1 MTTAQRIQ
9 KLGFKRWY
17 ERTLIES
24 HAYLVTSFL
33 GIILTFAGLE
43 LVVER
48 SGAGDVTLGLIVG
61 LAGVALAVFGMHR
74 YFRIMALAGSLGDRA
89 TCPKCR
95 TYAVFNVVASGPST
109 ADKPEDADAAASVW
123 LKVECR
129 KCGNEWRI

>member
-1 MTTAQRIQ
+1 MTIAERIQ

-17 ERTLIES
+17 ERTLIEG

-33 GIILTFAGLE
+33 GVILTFAGLE
-43 LVVER
+43 LVGER
-48 SGAGDVTLGLIVG
+48 GSAGGVTLGLVIG
-61 LAGVALAVFGMHR
+61 LAGVALVVFGTHR
-74 YFRIMALAGSLGDRA
+74 YFRILILAESLGGRA

-95 TYAVFNVVASGPST
+95 TYAIFNVVASGPPT

-123 LKVECR
+123 LKVQCR